1 MKFEQNL
8 SMLFS
13 DINLPEVFISEY
25 LCSANGDYVKVYIY
39 CLFLCKYNGEISP
52 LDLSKKLSLP
62 LKTVELALKYWEEQ
76 GIVIKKNKIYELA
89 DLKKI
94 EIDKL
99 YKPKLTSSIEDAIE
113 GNTKNILRTQAINEI
128 NSAFFQGVMSPTW
141 YTDIDNLFT
150 KYHFDEDVMIALFRY
165 CFDRQARHKK
175 YLYAVAEGWAS
186 NKIQSMNDL
195 EKYYLGVEKTNKI
208 KKSISKKLG
217 ITRNLSQ
224 YEEAYIEKWT
234 VDFNYPMEIIEL
246 ALKKTTSK
254 TNFSFDYIDKMITDW
269 HEKSL
274 FTPEDVSAYLKE
286 QKQRNKELKNFENQ
300 QQITLQKYVDTQT
313 NQYSDLSKFYANL

>member
-13 DINLPEVFISEY
+13 DINLPEVFVSEY
-25 LCSANGDYVKVYIY
+25 LCSANGDYVKIYIY
-39 CLFLCKYNGEISP
+39 CLFLCKYDSEISP

-62 LKTVELALKYWEEQ
+62 LKTVELGLKYWEEQ
-76 GIVIKKNKIYELA
+76 GVLIKKNKIYELA

-113 GNTKNILRTQAINEI
+113 GNNKNILRTQAINEI
-128 NSAFFQGVMSPTW
+128 NCMFFQGVMSPTW

-165 CFDRQARHKK
+165 CFDRQALHKK

-186 NKIQSMNDL
+186 NKVQNMNDL
-195 EKYYLGVEKTNKI
+195 ERYYLEVEKSSKI

-234 VDFNYPMEIIEL
+234 VDYNYSMDIIEL

-274 FTPEDVSAYLKE
+274 FTPEDVNAYLKE
-286 QKQRNKELKNFENQ
+286 QKQKMKEMKNIDTQ
-300 QQITLQKYVDTQT
+300 QMTIQKYVDTQT
-313 NQYSDLSKFYANL
+313 SQYNDLSKFYANF